1 MKKNNNIRK
10 SDYIRQFKVDAS
22 FLSKE
27 ELLILEKLVEAAQ
40 LVAKVYRVQ
49 LADGFY
55 PTDVTRQE
63 IEKAAQANPLILS
76 PYSVVERDESGKLI
90 AIPYHKKYKNLLLPV
105 AQRLIEAA
113 EVPLHRRDFR
123 QALLMQA
130 KALLNGDYD
139 KAQINWIKNK
149 PYLIDIVIGPI
160 ERNEDNLFFVK
171 RAYQAW
177 VGIMNQNVTDRVN
190 VLKEVVFSARRRQIL
205 PSESVDFIKKAQ
217 FRIDNTVI
225 FAGLIANYC
234 YTGTTL
240 PNDISLLEKYGSE
253 SWVFLPSVWENF
265 EKRHYP
271 LFNLIFAPDFKTSF
285 NKDLLHRG
293 YLLMVTMHEITR
305 TLIRYRFAVDRLKEL
320 FPVFN
325 EATIESLAVK
335 LTGSLLLKD
344 VISQKEME
352 AVLVMF
358 LTRMFDGYV
367 DPDQD
372 KNGSGSLVLGNAIL
386 LNSLIQSEALRVTKQ
401 GISWPNFTKMF
412 ISVCDLA
419 FEMEQVLASGNY
431 SDAKHYIDEHS
442 SPNVFKKFSA
452 ALKTLHNA

>member
-1 MKKNNNIRK
+1 MRKNNNRRER
-10 SDYIRQFKVDAS
+10 DYIKQFNVDVS
-22 FLSKE
+22 FLTKE
-27 ELLILEKLVEAAQ
+27 ELLILEKLVEASQ
-40 LVAKVYRVQ
+40 LVAKVYQAQ
-49 LADGFY
+49 LQDGFY
-55 PTDVTRQE
+55 PVNVTRQE
-63 IEKAAQANPLILS
+63 IEKAALSNPLILS
-76 PYSVVERDESGKLI
+76 PYSVVERDEAGKLI
-90 AIPYHKKYKNLLLPV
+90 AIPYHKKYKDLLLPV
-105 AQRLIEAA
+105 AQRMVEAA
-113 EVPLHRRDFR
+113 EIPVHRKDFR
-123 QALLMQA
+123 KALLMQA

-139 KAQINWIKNK
+139 KAQMHWIRIK

-177 VGIMNQNVTDRVN
+177 IGILNHNVTDRVN
-190 VLKEVVFSARRRQIL
+190 VLKEVVFSARRRQVL

-217 FRIDNTVI
+217 FRIDNTVV

-240 PNDISLLEKYGSE
+240 PNDISILEKYGSE
-253 SWVFLPSVWENF
+253 SWVFLPSVQENF
-265 EKRHYP
+265 EKRQYP
-271 LFNLIFAPDFKTSF
+271 LFNLIFAPDFKTAF

-305 TLIRYRFAVDRLKEL
+305 TLVRYRFAVDRLKEL

-335 LTGSLLLKD
+335 MTGSLLLKD
-344 VISQKEME
+344 VVSQKEME

-367 DPDQD
+367 DRDNT

-386 LNSLIQSEALRVTKQ
+386 LNSLVQSEALHVTKQ

-419 FEMEQVLASGNY
+419 SEMEQVLASGNY
-431 SDAKHYIDEHS
+431 SDARHYIDEHS
-442 SPNVFKKFSA
+442 STNVFKKFSA
-452 ALKTLHNA
+452 AIKTLHNA